1 MAAGD
6 ASLRDKLASKFK
18 IKNGL
23 CQRSLPGTK
32 AFVIDG
38 GDDGGPSRRR

>member
-1 MAAGD
+1 VAAGD
-6 ASLRDKLASKFK
+6 ASLRDKLVSKFK

-23 CQRSLPGTK
+23 CQISLPGTK